1 MLLTHRR
8 ITIPA
13 IIVCTLAASAVFFF
27 ILRKP
32 VANQPFAPSASPL
45 PDVVFKNV
53 DGQEI
58 TLASLRGH
66 PLVVNLWASW
76 CSLCEREIAIL
87 RVLQKKF
94 GDGVIIIEVNRGES
108 SEIVKTYRDRIDAS
122 HDLMFV
128 LDAQDLLYRQTGGF
142 SMSDTFFVDKEG
154 MVRDH
159 IRGSL
164 NAVELERHIE
174 DLISS

>member
-1 MLLTHRR
+1 MTHRR
-8 ITIPA
+8 VVIPA
-13 IIVCTLAASAVFFF
+13 IIVCVLAASAVFFF
-27 ILRKP
+27 VLRQPIANNPPAIL
-32 VANQPFAPSASPL
+32 ASSL
-45 PDVVFKNV
+45 PDVVFKNM

-58 TLASLRGH
+58 TFASMRGH

-76 CSLCEREIAIL
+76 CSLCEHEIAIL

-94 GDGVIIIEVNRGES
+94 GDAIIVVEVNRGES

-142 SMSDTFFVDKEG
+142 SMPDTFFVDKEG

-164 NAVELERHIE
+164 NTVELERHIE
-174 DLISS
+174 DLVNL